1 MEEDCLSNN
10 NIKSL
15 DNEEKTLFKDDSD
28 DSIGGIKE
36 GDNDIEIQNTSDMD
50 KNKVKTEIDEKKLL
64 KKMPNINLLDD
75 NISDR
80 EIQIERKTNFDIEDN
95 DDPFSGDSLT
105 ESEQSK
111 TVTRNKKK

>member
-28 DSIGGIKE
+28 DSTGEIKE
-36 GDNDIEIQNTSDMD
+36 GDNDIEIQNTSDLD
-50 KNKVKTEIDEKKLL
+50 ERKVKTDIVEEDLL
-64 KKMPNINLLDD
+64 KKMPNLNLFDE
-75 NISDR
+75 NILDR
-80 EIQIERKTNFDIEDN
+80 EIQIERKTNFDNEDN
-95 DDPFSGDSLT
+95 DDLFSADSLT

-111 TVTRNKKK
+111 TVIRNKK